1 MNQWIKLGALLFAL
15 AAAGCQTATGRHEG
29 WPPQQTPQ
37 QPVNKPY
44 GTVTPPPVGEP
55 TPVAPP
61 ATSTTPTAPSTP
73 AIPATPGN
81 ESTIPP
87 MALPEKVLPNFPK
100 TADAISGPAVLS
112 LLRSA
117 QSARAAGQYA
127 QASGSLERALRIEP
141 RNYFVWSTLAD
152 TYLRQKNYDQ
162 AISVAQKS
170 NSLGRGN
177 VYVEQENWRVIRDAR
192 TGSGNVGGA
201 ADAQARMDAIQ
212 QLLQPAVM
220 PQ

>member
-1 MNQWIKLGALLFAL
+1 MNQWIKLGALVFAL
-15 AAAGCQTATGRHEG
+15 AVAGCQTATGRHEG
-29 WPPQQTPQ
+29 SWPPPQQPQ
-37 QPVNKPY
+37 QPVNRPY
-44 GTVTPPPVGEP
+44 GTVNPPVGEP
-55 TPVAPP
+55 TPVTPP
-61 ATSTTPTAPSTP
+61 G
-73 AIPATPGN
+73 TPGAPAG

-87 MALPEKVLPNFPK
+87 MPLPEKVLPSYPK
-100 TADAISGPAVLS
+100 TADAISGQAVLS

-117 QSARAAGQYA
+117 QTARAAGQYA
-127 QASGSLERALRIEP
+127 QAAGSLERALRIEP

-152 TYLRQKNYDQ
+152 TYLRQKNFDQ

-192 TGSGNVGGA
+192 TGAGNAAGA
-201 ADAQARMDAIQ
+201 AEAQARIDAIQ
-212 QLLQPAVM
+212 QLLQPTVM

>member
-1 MNQWIKLGALLFAL
+1 MNQWIKLGALVFAL
-15 AAAGCQTATGRHEG
+15 ALAGCQTATGRHEG

-37 QPVNKPY
+37 QPVNKPVY
-44 GTVTPPPVGEP
+44 GTVSPPVGEP
-55 TPVAPP
+55 TPVAPS
-61 ATSTTPTAPSTP
+61 ATIPTTPN
-73 AIPATPGN
+73 N
-81 ESTIPP
+81 ESGIPP
-87 MALPEKVLPNFPK
+87 MPLPEKVLPNFPK
-100 TADAISGPAVLS
+100 SADAISGSAVLS

-127 QASGSLERALRIEP
+127 QAAGSLERALRIEP

-192 TGSGNVGGA
+192 TAGGNVAGA
-201 ADAQARMDAIQ
+201 AEAQARIDAIQ
-212 QLLQPAVM
+212 QLLQPTVM
-220 PQ
+220 AQ

>member
-1 MNQWIKLGALLFAL
+1 MNQWIKLGALAFAL
-15 AAAGCQTATGRHEG
+15 AVAGCQTATGRHEG
-29 WPPQQTPQ
+29 TWPPQQTPQ

-44 GTVTPPPVGEP
+44 GTVNPPAGEP
-55 TPVAPP
+55 TPVPIWP
-61 ATSTTPTAPSTP
+61 SGGSTP
-73 AIPATPGN
+73 GAPAPAGN
-81 ESTIPP
+81 ESAIPP
-87 MALPEKVLPNFPK
+87 MPLPDKVLPDYPK

-112 LLRSA
+112 LLRTA

-127 QASGSLERALRIEP
+127 QAAGSLERALRIEP

-152 TYLRQKNYDQ
+152 TYLRQKNFDQ
-162 AISVAQKS
+162 AISVARKS

-192 TGSGNVGGA
+192 TGSGDAAGA
-201 ADAQARMDAIQ
+201 AVAQARMDAIA

>member
-1 MNQWIKLGALLFAL
+1 MNQWIKLGALAFAL
-15 AAAGCQTATGRHEG
+15 VLAGCQTATGRHEG
-29 WPPQQTPQ
+29 NWPPPQQPQ
-37 QPVNKPY
+37 QPVNRPY
-44 GTVTPPPVGEP
+44 GTVNPPVGEP
-55 TPVAPP
+55 TPVPITPAPG
-61 ATSTTPTAPSTP
+61 STAPAP
-73 AIPATPGN
+73 AGN
-81 ESTIPP
+81 ESAIPP
-87 MALPEKVLPNFPK
+87 MPLPDKVLPNYPK

-127 QASGSLERALRIEP
+127 QAAGSLERALRIEP

-152 TYLRQKNYDQ
+152 TYLRQKSYDQ

-192 TGSGNVGGA
+192 TAGGNVAGA
-201 ADAQARMDAIQ
+201 ADAQARMDTIAQ
-212 QLLQPAVM
+212 MLQPTVM

>member
-1 MNQWIKLGALLFAL
+1 MNQWIKLGALAFAL
-15 AAAGCQTATGRHEG
+15 AVAGCQTATGRHEG
-29 WPPQQTPQ
+29 NWPPPQTPQ

-44 GTVTPPPVGEP
+44 GTVNPPVGEP
-55 TPVAPP
+55 TPVPITP
-61 ATSTTPTAPSTP
+61 AQGSTSSTP
-73 AIPATPGN
+73 APDGS

-87 MALPEKVLPNFPK
+87 MPLPDKVLPNYPK
-100 TADAISGPAVLS
+100 TAEAISGSAVLS

-117 QSARAAGQYA
+117 QNSRSAGQYA
-127 QASGSLERALRIEP
+127 QAAGSLERALRIEP

-192 TGSGNVGGA
+192 TASGNIAGA
-201 ADAQARMDAIQ
+201 ADAQARMDAIA
-212 QLLQPAVM
+212 QLLQPTVM
-220 PQ
+220 AQ